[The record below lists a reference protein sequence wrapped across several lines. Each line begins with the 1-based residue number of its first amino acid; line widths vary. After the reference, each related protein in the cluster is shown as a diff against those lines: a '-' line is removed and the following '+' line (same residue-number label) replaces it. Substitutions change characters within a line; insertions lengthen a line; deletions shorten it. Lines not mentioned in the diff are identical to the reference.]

1 MLDLVATEI
10 SVLKI
15 QFLKLKQL
23 GNDFFS
29 KSHFYGEGFVID
41 NKLVWGVQIIIL
53 FIEKRKQSIY
63 GIRDHTAIKTQQFF
77 THVFNGKDFLK
88 MTCLL
93 LF

>member
-41 NKLVWGVQIIIL
+41 NKLV
-53 FIEKRKQSIY
+53 
-63 GIRDHTAIKTQQFF
+63 
-77 THVFNGKDFLK
+77 
-88 MTCLL
+88 
-93 LF
+93 